1 MPHLL
6 TPPAQQRL
14 RHWTAAAV
22 AAVMAALWVTVSLIA
37 PSLAQGP
44 QDTGPQTA
52 SLDVQLTGG
61 PQPSTALASLAT
73 DTPGGAIAPIS
84 AVTDPQSE
92 GAAGGL
98 ATFTHGG
105 FGVCA
110 DAGCGQVTAD
120 SAGAVVADPS
130 LAPSSPAAQNLQA
143 HPDIQRQ
150 LAALSALYSEN
161 RTASAA
167 AWQAAAW
174 TLMGRTPSW
183 SQDSSADDQAQADRL
198 VQQVRSGDTPTLTN
212 AELLASVAVTV
223 TPGDQAGRWNVRLTS
238 TDSQVQRAL
247 SAASTASEAT
257 VTVTAADQQVTGS
270 VTQALGPGIPVDVP
284 CEDGATAVSVAW
296 SGSMVLSGLFA
307 TLQQPSAADHLHV
320 IIPPVE
326 VPVSGQAAF
335 QVACPQA
342 QPAAASSPSE
352 RDAAQPQ
359 ATVPCVSVPA
369 VALPSS
375 TDGVDEGDVVIWDV
389 DGTDRDV
396 SVPSGAGDDV
406 VLPADI
412 APGFPIA
419 PGMPTPIFGPTV
431 KPTKPTVK
439 PDPKPTTEQPKPTTE
454 QPKPTT
460 EQPKPTTEQPKPTT
474 EQPKPTTEQPKPT
487 TEQPKPTTEQP
498 KPTTEQPKPDP
509 QPQPTP
515 RCVPV
520 ISTSAIDAADND
532 KLLAANVDGIVRD
545 TVTYTD
551 FAAGDYAVVGNLVAQ
566 SSGKPVPDV
575 TQRGITWIHAAAD
588 HAAGSVPVELS
599 VPAAQAQPGETM
611 VVYEWVYRKA
621 DIDTQ
626 GHVRSGATPYAF
638 HTNIKDAAQT
648 VVVAKAVPVNPK
660 PDPKPSTDQ
669 PKPTTDQ
676 PKPKP
681 STDQPKPKPT
691 TDQPK
696 PTTDQPKPKPTT
708 DQPKPTTDQ
717 PKPKPT
723 TDQPKPTTD
732 QPKPT
737 TDQPKPTTDQPKP
750 TTDQPKPTADQ
761 PKPKPSTDQPKPK
774 PSTDQPKPKPK
785 PTSTETT
792 QVPGGDSSVKSTDR
806 QDGASTKSTDRQGS
820 GSDSS
825 ADQRQGAGS
834 TSGSG
839 GTQSPSSSPV
849 VRVEHALATTGVNAG
864 VVVAVALST
873 VLAGLALARVGRRH
887 GA

>member
-1 MPHLL
+1 M
-6 TPPAQQRL
+6 
-14 RHWTAAAV
+14 
-22 AAVMAALWVTVSLIA
+22 
-37 PSLAQGP
+37 
-44 QDTGPQTA
+44 
-52 SLDVQLTGG
+52 
-61 PQPSTALASLAT
+61 
-73 DTPGGAIAPIS
+73 
-84 AVTDPQSE
+84 
-92 GAAGGL
+92 
-98 ATFTHGG
+98 
-105 FGVCA
+105 
-110 DAGCGQVTAD
+110 
-120 SAGAVVADPS
+120 
-130 LAPSSPAAQNLQA
+130 
-143 HPDIQRQ
+143 
-150 LAALSALYSEN
+150 
-161 RTASAA
+161 
-167 AWQAAAW
+167 
-174 TLMGRTPSW
+174 
-183 SQDSSADDQAQADRL
+183 
-198 VQQVRSGDTPTLTN
+198 
-212 AELLASVAVTV
+212 
-223 TPGDQAGRWNVRLTS
+223 
-238 TDSQVQRAL
+238 
-247 SAASTASEAT
+247 
-257 VTVTAADQQVTGS
+257 
-270 VTQALGPGIPVDVP
+270 
-284 CEDGATAVSVAW
+284 
-296 SGSMVLSGLFA
+296 
-307 TLQQPSAADHLHV
+307 
-320 IIPPVE
+320 
-326 VPVSGQAAF
+326 
-335 QVACPQA
+335 
-342 QPAAASSPSE
+342 
-352 RDAAQPQ
+352 
-359 ATVPCVSVPA
+359 
-369 VALPSS
+369 
-375 TDGVDEGDVVIWDV
+375 
-389 DGTDRDV
+389 
-396 SVPSGAGDDV
+396 
-406 VLPADI
+406 
-412 APGFPIA
+412 
-419 PGMPTPIFGPTV
+419 
-431 KPTKPTVK
+431 
-439 PDPKPTTEQPKPTTE
+439 
-454 QPKPTT
+454 
-460 EQPKPTTEQPKPTT
+460 
-474 EQPKPTTEQPKPT
+474 
-487 TEQPKPTTEQP
+487 
-498 KPTTEQPKPDP
+498 
-509 QPQPTP
+509 
-515 RCVPV
+515 PV

-708 DQPKPTTDQ
+708 DQPKP
-717 PKPKPT
+717 
-723 TDQPKPTTD
+723 
-732 QPKPT
+732 KPT

-750 TTDQPKPTADQ
+750 TTDQPKPTADQPKPKPSTDQ